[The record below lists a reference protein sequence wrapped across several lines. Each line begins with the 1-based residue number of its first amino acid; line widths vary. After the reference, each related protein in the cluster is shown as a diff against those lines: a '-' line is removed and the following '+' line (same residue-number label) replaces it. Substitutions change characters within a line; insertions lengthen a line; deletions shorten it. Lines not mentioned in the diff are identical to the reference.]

1 MSNHSDS
8 PISELNILRVAVEH
22 LENLRDKVVAERLGQ
37 GAIGRLFRKNDETV
51 CITIEGEPHITDG
64 MPVFAHSALTQV
76 VSLPPLPE
84 PYINEHED
92 AGAYYPATYSKS
104 QMIQFAKEL
113 LINAGFEGEIKE

>member
-64 MPVFAHSALTQV
+64 MPVFAHSALT
-76 VSLPPLPE
+76 
-84 PYINEHED
+84 
-92 AGAYYPATYSKS
+92 
-104 QMIQFAKEL
+104 
-113 LINAGFEGEIKE
+113 